1 MALSTGST
9 LYLQGPA
16 YGLTTSTTSQNIVVA
31 APGSSVNAIQVE
43 NLDTTNDVFVTWS
56 FTGAATAVLPTS
68 STPQSGVAVQNG
80 SSKVIQLSPGAA
92 FATVCNVAAIAYAGT
107 PAITITAVA

>member
-1 MALSTGST
+1 MALSTGSV
-9 LYLQGPA
+9 LYLQGNA
-16 YGLTTSTTSQNIVVA
+16 YGLTTSTTSQNIVVS

-68 STPQSGVAVQNG
+68 SAPQLGVAVQNG
-80 SSKVIQLSPGAA
+80 SSKVIQIAPNGQYAA
-92 FATVCNVAAIAYAGT
+92 TANVAVIAYAGT
-107 PAITITAVA
+107 PAITVTVVA